1 MRACKVIT
9 NPSLYKDKQTIS
21 SSIITVLNLHQNIA
35 LWWTFWP
42 SHPPSITAIFKFEK
56 ISTRNSDITNST
68 TLRTIMSN
76 DMTVEDFLKARCLS
90 LAGEINSFG
99 DKLENKLRQEFEDG
113 KKELLSVHRQ
123 CVEGFEES
131 GGVADMDCT
140 EAVDKENDPESGAST
155 QSRPSRSAST
165 AAASATRSTRKKAQP
180 TVHVLVEAG
189 PHANLK
195 AVLKPTKATA
205 SMVGR
210 STGKKFREKGL
221 SLSKVR
227 ESVCIEAQI
236 LL

>member
-1 MRACKVIT
+1 M
-9 NPSLYKDKQTIS
+9 
-21 SSIITVLNLHQNIA
+21 
-35 LWWTFWP
+35 
-42 SHPPSITAIFKFEK
+42 
-56 ISTRNSDITNST
+56 SD
-68 TLRTIMSN
+68 

-99 DKLENKLRQEFEDG
+99 AKLENKLRQEFEDG

-123 CVEGFEES
+123 CVEGVEENE
-131 GGVADMDCT
+131 GVADMDCT
-140 EAVDKENDPESGAST
+140 EVVDKENDPQSAST
-155 QSRPSRSAST
+155 RGRPSRSAST
-165 AAASATRSTRKKAQP
+165 AASTTRSTRKKTQP

-221 SLSKVR
+221 SLSKDLEVSTTHGKFQLLNDGKIYFTDTGSTNGTFIGDTQLDEGEPVEITDGLKIR
-227 ESVCIEAQI
+227 VGASVLRLSVVAG
-236 LL
+236 

>member
-1 MRACKVIT
+1 M
-9 NPSLYKDKQTIS
+9 
-21 SSIITVLNLHQNIA
+21 
-35 LWWTFWP
+35 
-42 SHPPSITAIFKFEK
+42 
-56 ISTRNSDITNST
+56 SD
-68 TLRTIMSN
+68 

-99 DKLENKLRQEFEDG
+99 AKLENKLRQEFEDG

-123 CVEGFEES
+123 CVEGAEETE
-131 GGVADMDCT
+131 GVADMDCT
-140 EAVDKENDPESGAST
+140 EVVDKENDPQSAST
-155 QSRPSRSAST
+155 RGRPSRSAST
-165 AAASATRSTRKKAQP
+165 AASTTRSTRKKTQP

-227 ESVCIEAQI
+227 ECISYGVSMEIVSGDQRTHFI
-236 LL
+236 LQLLTPPLLSGPRGVHHSRKVPALE

>member
-1 MRACKVIT
+1 
-9 NPSLYKDKQTIS
+9 
-21 SSIITVLNLHQNIA
+21 
-35 LWWTFWP
+35 
-42 SHPPSITAIFKFEK
+42 
-56 ISTRNSDITNST
+56 
-68 TLRTIMSN
+68 MSN

-221 SLSKVR
+221 SLSKDLEVSTTHGKFQLMKDGKIYFTDTGSTNGTFIGDTQLDEGEPVEVTDGLKIR
-227 ESVCIEAQI
+227 VGASV
-236 LL
+236 LRLSVVTG